1 MRHHYVPQFLL
12 NPWAESNPDG
22 KIEVFRFDLKNL
34 PSSRHTPKYT
44 GFDDDLYALTKE
56 IVGGMEKQ
64 AIEKLF
70 LKRVDNNAARV
81 RRKLEYQGLKYLT
94 QKDRVDW
101 ACFLMSLR
109 IRQPN
114 IVHMLQQEATEHLK
128 SDLKEKPEEYEAIY
142 SDGDPKTLE
151 EWTEK
156 QFPGLIENFGLSF
169 FHELVANPHYGNK
182 ILSIKWW
189 LWNFQDVPY
198 ELLLSDHPC
207 IFTADIEDSSC
218 VIALP
223 ISPKKA
229 FMATQSDIVARTMRQ
244 QLPRDLAMRLNES
257 SVIQARIRVYARK
270 QSPAMRFIKNR
281 IHMRKAPQ

>member
-12 NPWAESNPDG
+12 SPWAENNQDG

-34 PSSRHTPKYT
+34 PSSRHTPKHT

-56 IVGGMEKQ
+56 VVGRMEKQ

-81 RRKLEYQGLKYLT
+81 RRKLEHQGLKYLT

-128 SDLKEKPEEYEAIY
+128 SDLKEKPEEYEALY

-182 ILSIKWW
+182 ILSMKWW
-189 LWNFQDVPY
+189 LWNFQDAPY

-207 IFTADIEDSSC
+207 IFTAGIEDSSC

-244 QLPRDLAMRLNES
+244 QLPKDLAMRLNES

-270 QSPAMRFIKNR
+270 QSPNRRFIENR